1 MNGDFSNNTRKRIKT
16 MKRMI
21 TDERGEKLIKVTEM
35 KSEKQGKRIRI
46 KIEMPLELYDKV
58 KRASEEAG
66 LSMSAWLSDA
76 SIKYARRLRA
86 RLNRG

>member
-1 MNGDFSNNTRKRIKT
+1 
-16 MKRMI
+16 MK
-21 TDERGEKLIKVTEM
+21 K

-66 LSMSAWLSDA
+66 LSMDAWIADA
-76 SIKYARRLRA
+76 GIKYVRRVSA
-86 RLNRG
+86 RLNKG